1 MSDDASDI
9 LVPDPRSPVDDG
21 QPTRPQEREPAG
33 RARRLLIT
41 IGVIGLLV
49 VVSLGGLAAFRDG
62 DDSGGMTLVIPE
74 GSAAKLDYPTIDS
87 AIEVP
92 TKMVFER
99 GEVLT
104 IRNEDTAANR
114 AGPWVL
120 AAGETLRMRFDT
132 PGEYF
137 YLCTVDAAE
146 SVTVTVVESE

>member
-1 MSDDASDI
+1 
-9 LVPDPRSPVDDG
+9 
-21 QPTRPQEREPAG
+21 
-33 RARRLLIT
+33 
-41 IGVIGLLV
+41 
-49 VVSLGGLAAFRDG
+49 FRDG